1 MMRRASLLEDTTSSS
16 NVSGLLS
23 RYNSDEDIDKIAAI
37 HPATRASV
45 RSSSQVYASTPLPG
59 VKVNLAM
66 VGSWPSPVR
75 ADNSYS
81 LRQNSPN
88 KMKQMKG
95 NKVQDSLEVK
105 QSPLRRRSINLSE
118 LMASSDEETEEPHH
132 STALKVY
139 DADRLE
145 GAVKTRSHI
154 HETGSVVNRN
164 KKRRVPTL
172 TEAKLEEVHNRRES
186 NNTRKSP
193 KKMVTTD
200 WDSISI
206 DKRSGHALRNL
217 QPRLHMKTI
226 NKKEVTFH
234 LPNDN
239 KANESPPAE
248 RSMGTSQRNTRKTE
262 EKNKKILVDSPIKS
276 SKKAAPKAI
285 RKRKLSSEKP
295 DGNKTNESPPVER
308 GKRISQG
315 NIRKTEEKT
324 KKSLVGSPIK
334 SSKKASPKT
343 IRKTKP
349 ASENKPDS
357 IQSSGSETLQDHEN
371 VTGKRKKMSPK
382 EIRQNS
388 PRSSRKSGTDNEDG
402 VRRSK
407 RKRVRRLEYWRGE
420 RIEYKVGIDN
430 CREVVGISA
439 GNPDFG
445 QSVRR
450 YKARR
455 KHIITDLLDRD
466 QDFRRNL
473 IPMSHGSSPQMCEC
487 FSTFR
492 IESETVE
499 SDMPILTGLEAPGM
513 SAGIMSIEPSFVVN
527 DLVNDEFNLVS
538 FIMSGTVTVKI
549 KKMKRTL
556 RKSEIFFVPKGIHY
570 SISNMSRNE
579 AVIGYTLYE

>member
-1 MMRRASLLEDTTSSS
+1 
-16 NVSGLLS
+16 
-23 RYNSDEDIDKIAAI
+23 
-37 HPATRASV
+37 
-45 RSSSQVYASTPLPG
+45 
-59 VKVNLAM
+59 M

-234 LPNDN
+234 LPNRSSTKEQEVLRTNVKTDHVRRNIYEDKGRRREAPDKNQIVVYADVHSEGTAEDESDVTANGDDN